1 MTQNDY
7 FNSPEFGEKYNYG
20 GPLGCFCTPEGTR
33 FSVWAPTAQSVVLN
47 LYPCGSDDDA
57 QDNGTA
63 RRQFPLAPGPHGV
76 WTYETTE
83 NLEGTYY
90 TYDITVDGVTRN
102 TADPYAV
109 AAGVNGR
116 RSMVINLSHTNPEGF
131 TDDKAPA
138 YTNENIIYEVHVK
151 DFTWDKASGV
161 SDEKRGKYA
170 GLCQAGTTLNGD
182 GIHPTGLDYL
192 KQLGITHIQLM
203 PVYDY
208 GSVDEKGPDS
218 QFNWGYDPVNYNVPE
233 GSYSSDPYHGEVR
246 IKELKQLIMTLHQN
260 GFRVIMD
267 VVYNHTYSLDSF
279 LNRTVPGYYYRFNE
293 DGSPSNGSGC
303 GNDTASERSMCA
315 KYILDSVLYWAKEYH
330 FDGFRFDIMGLM
342 PVKLMNE
349 IQEALDKE
357 FGKGEKLIYG
367 EPWRAAD
374 TAAVPGTILAD
385 KANLKKLHPGIG
397 AFCDTT
403 RDMVKGNLMQEN
415 ARGLVNGGSY
425 DAKTFPRCLRGWARI
440 NGEYSVNAPSQ
451 TIGYLSCH
459 DDWTL
464 WDRLI
469 NTMDEEKA
477 YESNHAEAM
486 RANRL
491 AIALLIGC
499 QGNLFI
505 LSGEESARTKEGI
518 KNSFDSSIQ
527 VNRIDWNRIWENQEL
542 MKYYQ
547 GLFAL
552 RKKMPYLCDKSSDAA
567 RHIKRVYQPK
577 DDCVAVELADH
588 TTTGP
593 WKKAIFLY
601 NFSNK
606 AQTIDLPEGQWQCL
620 ANGSDSFL
628 WKKNLCQKATCTI
641 QPMTAGI
648 FGN

>member
-246 IKELKQLIMTLHQN
+246 IKELKQLIMTLH
-260 GFRVIMD
+260 
-267 VVYNHTYSLDSF
+267 
-279 LNRTVPGYYYRFNE
+279 
-293 DGSPSNGSGC
+293 
-303 GNDTASERSMCA
+303 
-315 KYILDSVLYWAKEYH
+315 
-330 FDGFRFDIMGLM
+330 
-342 PVKLMNE
+342 
-349 IQEALDKE
+349 
-357 FGKGEKLIYG
+357 
-367 EPWRAAD
+367 
-374 TAAVPGTILAD
+374 
-385 KANLKKLHPGIG
+385 
-397 AFCDTT
+397 
-403 RDMVKGNLMQEN
+403 
-415 ARGLVNGGSY
+415 
-425 DAKTFPRCLRGWARI
+425 
-440 NGEYSVNAPSQ
+440 
-451 TIGYLSCH
+451 
-459 DDWTL
+459 
-464 WDRLI
+464 
-469 NTMDEEKA
+469 
-477 YESNHAEAM
+477 
-486 RANRL
+486 
-491 AIALLIGC
+491 
-499 QGNLFI
+499 
-505 LSGEESARTKEGI
+505 
-518 KNSFDSSIQ
+518 
-527 VNRIDWNRIWENQEL
+527 
-542 MKYYQ
+542 
-547 GLFAL
+547 
-552 RKKMPYLCDKSSDAA
+552 
-567 RHIKRVYQPK
+567 
-577 DDCVAVELADH
+577 
-588 TTTGP
+588 
-593 WKKAIFLY
+593 
-601 NFSNK
+601 
-606 AQTIDLPEGQWQCL
+606 
-620 ANGSDSFL
+620 
-628 WKKNLCQKATCTI
+628 
-641 QPMTAGI
+641 
-648 FGN
+648 